1 MKILFDKVQHTI
13 KDFQLL
19 EDGLLFEGNLKR
31 VDGRSIELVGVIKGD
46 IELDC
51 NRCGASFDHPYDAP
65 IKLILSDQIVQ
76 NKDDLDIIE
85 FLDGQIDIAYILES
99 EINAFKSDYHYCSRC
114 DNGEESFEM
123 EF

>member
-13 KDFQLL
+13 KDFQL
-19 EDGLLFEGNLKR
+19 EDDGLLFEGNLKR
-31 VDGRSIELVGVIKGD
+31 RDGHSIELEGTIKGD
-46 IELDC
+46 VVLDC
-51 NRCGASFDHPYDAP
+51 NRCGAAFRYPYDST
-65 IKLILSDQIVQ
+65 IKLMLSDQIVQ

-85 FLDGQIDIAYILES
+85 FLDGQIDISYILES
-99 EINAFKSDYHYCSRC
+99 EINALKSDYNYCGKC